1 MRKSGDVSIFLTWLQ
16 SFRPVKLPCSFPS
29 LWNMEQTSE
38 KLPNFS
44 IGIDLL
50 ATDPT
55 IQATKI
61 KPKKTRKLHV
71 SQICRKTRS
80 LTLKTFFNDTRV
92 HLVLIFSIFPVNFEL
107 FIYSYRLTG
116 PNVLA
121 QTKPWNV
128 ACFWQAGG
136 DVWLLFLCV
145 VRILH
150 SITIKGFFAQIL
162 VVALL

>member
-1 MRKSGDVSIFLTWLQ
+1 
-16 SFRPVKLPCSFPS
+16 
-29 LWNMEQTSE
+29 MEQTSE

-50 ATDPT
+50 APDPT

-92 HLVLIFSIFPVNFEL
+92 HLVFIFSIFPVNFEL

-121 QTKPWNV
+121 QTK
-128 ACFWQAGG
+128 
-136 DVWLLFLCV
+136 
-145 VRILH
+145 
-150 SITIKGFFAQIL
+150 S
-162 VVALL
+162 